1 LRIEFELSKLD
12 KNEQEIQNKLDK
24 TVREYSNLKM
34 QTTEANNK
42 SISAGTC
49 IFIDEKTTK
58 ILKYFSPE
66 TKNVSTLIKLTEIEK
81 AIEAA
86 EA

>member
-1 LRIEFELSKLD
+1 
-12 KNEQEIQNKLDK
+12 
-24 TVREYSNLKM
+24 M

-86 EA
+86 EAQIAYWQSHDEPKKSPED